1 MNIVDKL
8 NYLKAKLNITTEEL
22 ANQSGVPVGTIN
34 KILSGETRNPTGKT
48 ATKLAKVLGV
58 TAEFLIN
65 DDLEGQNKAP
75 DTLLISSEARVK
87 KVYDILHQALLDA
100 GWLTP
105 GEHLTE
111 QQAKILS
118 AMIDIL
124 DATFTRN
131 T

>member
-58 TAEFLIN
+58 PAEFLIN

-87 KVYDILHQALLDA
+87 KVYDILYQALLDA